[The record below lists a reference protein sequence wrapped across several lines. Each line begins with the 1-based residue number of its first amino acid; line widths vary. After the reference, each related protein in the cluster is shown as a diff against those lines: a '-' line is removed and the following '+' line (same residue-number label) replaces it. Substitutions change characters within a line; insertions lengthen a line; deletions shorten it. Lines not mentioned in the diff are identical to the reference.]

1 MTLYRGVTGY
11 VSQDATISEFRGTL
25 ASLYCSVLDSGKF
38 TSSKLPEVVVN
49 REQRY
54 QPCVFKSLLRGFH
67 FKTSHQRSHPTHRGN
82 VN

>member
-54 QPCVFKSLLRGFH
+54 QPCVFYGGFH
-67 FKTSHQRSHPTHRGN
+67 FKTSHQRSQPTHRGN